1 MPRSR
6 PAPRRPRRRLRAG
19 FVGVFALVLA
29 GCGSAEPT
37 LTEYVEEI
45 NAASGAAIVRAEEL
59 TAQGN
64 LAGESLTPQEAQT
77 RILRALEEIRVPL
90 QEAIDDIDPPT
101 QVAALHALLWDWHA
115 DFIRTERALAE
126 RIGTV
131 PNTLSGWTAFSDSP
145 EVAAYRASLAEGKQ
159 VCIDFQ
165 TELDATQARG
175 AFEDVP
181 WIPSEFSEAVY
192 AALGCEFFPD
202 DPATVYQVPTP

>member
-1 MPRSR
+1 MTRSR
-6 PAPRRPRRRLRAG
+6 PAPRRPRRLLAG
-19 FVGVFALVLA
+19 FVGASALVLA
-29 GCGSAEPT
+29 GCGGGEPS

-64 LAGESLTPQEAQT
+64 LASDTLTPQEAQT
-77 RILRALEEIRVPL
+77 QILRALEEIRVPL

-101 QVAALHALLWDWHA
+101 QVADLHALLWDWHA
-115 DFIRTERALAE
+115 DFIGTERALAE

-159 VCIDFQ
+159 VCTDFQ

-175 AFEDVP
+175 AFKDVA
-181 WIPSEFSEAVY
+181 WIPSEFSEAVF

-202 DPATVYQVPTP
+202 DPATVYQIPPP